1 MPRLVALLS
10 KIHLF
15 IRGAMTRRIKKQL
28 QEFFDKQPLTP
39 AEKSFIVGCILAQT
53 HHPQLTNKQW
63 AVVTAIEERYKNG
76 KGVGC
81 KENG

>member
-28 QEFFDKQPLTP
+28 QEFFDKCALTP
-39 AEKSFIVGCILAQT
+39 KEKSFIVGCMIAQT
-53 HHPQLTNKQW
+53 NHPQLTNKQW
-63 AVVTAIEERYKNG
+63 AVVMAIEERYKNG